1 FAERWR
7 LARALVV
14 LGAVAVAITLI
25 GDRPAGLDEG
35 ALAIEFEGVHA
46 TLLGGFW
53 AELSAAA
60 VIALAGPLLA
70 AYLRLGQVTARRP
83 RRRARG
89 RRATGEVRP
98 GGPSACCRSRA
109 WQRPEACSP
118 PSR

>member
-1 FAERWR
+1 MVLLVVAGASIAVTMLAFAGRWR

-14 LGAVAVAITLI
+14 LGGIAVAITLV

-53 AELSAAA
+53 AELAAAA

-70 AYLRLGQVTARRP
+70 AYLRVAQAPARRA

-89 RRATGEVRP
+89 RLATG
-98 GGPSACCRSRA
+98 GARS
-109 WQRPEACSP
+109 
-118 PSR
+118 